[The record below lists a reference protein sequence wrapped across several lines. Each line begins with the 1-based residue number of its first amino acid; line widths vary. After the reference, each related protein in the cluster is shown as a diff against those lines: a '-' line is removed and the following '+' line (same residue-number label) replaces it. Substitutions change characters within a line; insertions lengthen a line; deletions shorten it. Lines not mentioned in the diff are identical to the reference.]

1 MAVRDV
7 LLWLLAEQPQPVYQ
21 LRDEF
26 EARTDHIWPMNVG
39 QVYQTVRR
47 LERDG
52 LVESLGEVEGKSGE
66 TYAIAGSGREV
77 LDTWLAAPILRPR
90 DERDDLVMRI
100 AVGAGAARNLTAD
113 IHAQRMATL
122 AEIRAMTKEL
132 SGIPEE
138 NLTAQL
144 LAQRRIFDLEA
155 QGRWLDHIERII
167 ARHAAAQPDA
177 GDPPPGARATTIEPN
192 APARTGVA
200 DPAANSH
207 SGGNGAAHNRST
219 ERY

>member
-26 EARTDHIWPMNVG
+26 ESRTDHIWPMNVG

-52 LVESLGEVEGKSGE
+52 LVESVGDIEGKSGE
-66 TYAIAGSGREV
+66 TYAITPAGTQV
-77 LDTWLAAPILRPR
+77 LNDWLAAPILTPR
-90 DERDDLVMRI
+90 DERDNLVMRI

-113 IHAQRMATL
+113 IHTQRTALL
-122 AEIRAMTKEL
+122 AEIREMTKEL
-132 SGIPEE
+132 STIPDD

-167 ARHAAAQPDA
+167 ERHSRTRSQRHQTAE
-177 GDPPPGARATTIEPN
+177 GDNPRTDGVVGDVPQTSQVPTKANIE
-192 APARTGVA
+192 RQ
-200 DPAANSH
+200 
-207 SGGNGAAHNRST
+207 
-219 ERY
+219 